1 MKNEKVVILG
11 ASDKSDRYSYKAMK
25 MLEENGHEVILV
37 HPTLESVEGKKVLHS
52 LSDVKDSVDTLTMY
66 VNPKISST
74 MKNEIVALR
83 PKRVILNPGTENS
96 ELESVLKKAG
106 ISCEHACTLVLLTT
120 DQF

>member
-66 VNPKISST
+66 VNPKISSS
-74 MKNEIVALR
+74 MKSDIVSLR

-96 ELESVLKKAG
+96 ELESALKKAG